1 MFGECG
7 SDVVLMDEI
16 VSWMKS
22 GSIVGG
28 DEDGGN
34 GVGGI
39 GLDDAALVQ
48 DLGRVRLPICRN
60 TFILDGWN
68 TVVDILLE
76 LHQDNLSQTTS
87 LKP

>member
-60 TFILDGWN
+60 TFILVGWN
-68 TVVDILLE
+68 TVVDIYCWFY
-76 LHQDNLSQTTS
+76 TRITS